1 VVRKYL
7 HMKKIV
13 DILLLITVILYLFSL
28 YDNLICTNFVYGS
41 EKQIESIK
49 LDTKSNHLPFENK
62 MPEEFQSKEE
72 NTQLVFNIVLVGMI
86 IVFASL
92 AIISLI
98 IKLFCYFQ
106 TKENPIER
114 STKSISKKL
123 VSISHISKRLTSPPI
138 DHNIK
143 AAAIT
148 IIFLYENE
156 VETQSKMLL
165 TMNRTKTSQ
174 WQQVSKLLMSNY
186 LYWRNIKSRPTK
198 YFKK

>member
-1 VVRKYL
+1 
-7 HMKKIV
+7 MKKIV
-13 DILLLITVILYLFSL
+13 DILLVITIILYLFSL

-41 EKQIESIK
+41 EKQIESVKI
-49 LDTKSNHLPFENK
+49 DTKSNQPLFENK
-62 MPEEFQSKEE
+62 MSEKFKSKEE
-72 NTQLVFNIVLVGMI
+72 NTQLVFNIVLNGMI

-92 AIISLI
+92 AIIALI

-106 TKENPIER
+106 TKKNPIER

-123 VSISHISKRLTSPPI
+123 ISISQISKRLTSPPI
-138 DHNIK
+138 DHNLK

-165 TMNRTKTSQ
+165 TMKRTKTSQ

-186 LYWRNIKSRPTK
+186 VYWKNIKSRPTK

>member
-1 VVRKYL
+1 
-7 HMKKIV
+7 MKKIV
-13 DILLLITVILYLFSL
+13 DILLLITIILYLFSL

-41 EKQIESIK
+41 EKQIESVK
-49 LDTKSNHLPFENK
+49 LDTKSNQPPFENK
-62 MPEEFQSKEE
+62 MSEEFKSKEK
-72 NTQLVFNIVLVGMI
+72 NTQLVFNIVLIGMI

-92 AIISLI
+92 VIIALI

-106 TKENPIER
+106 TKKNPIER
-114 STKSISKKL
+114 SAKSISKKL
-123 VSISHISKRLTSPPI
+123 ILISQISKRLTSPPI
-138 DHNIK
+138 DHNLK
-143 AAAIT
+143 AAAII

-165 TMNRTKTSQ
+165 TMKRTKTSQ

-186 LYWRNIKSRPTK
+186 VYWKNIKSRPTK

>member
-1 VVRKYL
+1 MARNL

-13 DILLLITVILYLFSL
+13 DILLLITIILYLFSL

-49 LDTKSNHLPFENK
+49 LDTKSNQPTFENK
-62 MPEEFQSKEE
+62 MSEKFESKK
-72 NTQLVFNIVLVGMI
+72 NTQLVFNIVLIGMI

-92 AIISLI
+92 AIIALI

-123 VSISHISKRLTSPPI
+123 ISISQTSKRLTSPPI
-138 DHNIK
+138 DHNLK

-165 TMNRTKTSQ
+165 TMKRTKTSQ

-186 LYWRNIKSRPTK
+186 VYWKNIKSRPTK

>member
-1 VVRKYL
+1 
-7 HMKKIV
+7 MKKIV
-13 DILLLITVILYLFSL
+13 DILLLIAIILYLFSL

-41 EKQIESIK
+41 EKQTESIK
-49 LDTKSNHLPFENK
+49 LDTKSNQPPFENK
-62 MPEEFQSKEE
+62 MSEKFQSKEK

-92 AIISLI
+92 SIIALI
-98 IKLFCYFQ
+98 IKLFGYFK
-106 TKENPIER
+106 TKENPIEK

-123 VSISHISKRLTSPPI
+123 ISISQISKKLTSPPI

-165 TMNRTKTSQ
+165 TMKRTKASQ

-186 LYWRNIKSRPTK
+186 VYWRNIKSRPTR